1 MVRYHFNHSVLR
13 SQSGV
18 YVMDIQQTLSELTAL
33 PVVDRLRVVES
44 LWNSIE
50 SEPVSVSPEQREE
63 IARRVKS
70 HEENPNELLTWE
82 QVLDRLRDR
91 Q

>member
-1 MVRYHFNHSVLR
+1 MR

-18 YVMDIQQTLSELTAL
+18 HVVDIQQTLSELTAL

-50 SEPVSVSPEQREE
+50 SEPVSVSPKQREE
-63 IARRVKS
+63 IARRIKS
-70 HEENPNELLTWE
+70 HEENPNDVLTWE

>member
-1 MVRYHFNHSVLR
+1 
-13 SQSGV
+13 
-18 YVMDIQQTLSELTAL
+18 MDIQQTLSELTAL

-50 SEPVSVSPEQREE
+50 SESVSVSPEQREE
-63 IARRVKS
+63 IARRIKS
-70 HEENPNELLTWE
+70 HEENPNEVLTWE